1 MAVKRS
7 LPMRMVDKLL
17 KCPYVLI
24 APAVLIVAVMTIYP
38 MIYGLVV
45 SFTNWDIVSGE
56 MDFVG
61 IDNYQYL
68 FTNDE
73 FWLVLRN
80 TVVYTVCVVFFTIVL
95 SLGIGIFLNKKKP
108 VYSFV
113 QTIVFTPYILSMVA
127 IAVLFSWLFDVNVGF
142 FNYVLTALGFEP
154 LMWLRSESTSLM
166 SLIIVSVWKDLGYSS
181 LMIIAG
187 LQSIPKDVY
196 ESAKLDRAG
205 SFTIFRKITLPL
217 LSPTIFFLLI
227 TKTIDSFRA
236 FDIAYNMTQGGPR
249 SSSKLLVLF
258 IYQEGYQNF
267 RMGTAMAA
275 AIVLLVLVTII
286 SYLNF
291 AVIEKKVHYQ

>member
-24 APAVLIVAVMTIYP
+24 APAVLIVTVMTIYP